1 MSKGEGHLKNLDFS
15 LISRSNAE
23 SWSFADGFPAWWNLI
38 SAGSGHFGSRY
49 SRREIGNLVLIDAHT
64 DPCLAYRSD
73 KNMNGEQEYICL
85 SLQVKGEIKW
95 KQDNQSYI
103 IEEGD
108 LYIWNTYRN
117 STIELLQQ
125 SRTRNLWIPYKIFNK
140 FFIKDNS
147 INFYKLYNNNPIKN
161 IIFNQVTDL
170 HNHIYSFSE
179 IQISRLTNSIIEAL
193 LGAIAHDD
201 PAPSA
206 RNGIYHQICL
216 AIQSR
221 LDDTELSIEMLS
233 TDLNISDRSIRRACF
248 DHGTTFSAL
257 LKEERLRHISR
268 LLSLPDAHKLSLTE
282 IAHRFAF
289 YDLAHFSRAFKQ
301 RFGQSPSRYRLPHQ

>member
-1 MSKGEGHLKNLDFS
+1 M
-15 LISRSNAE
+15 
-23 SWSFADGFPAWWNLI
+23 SFADGFPSWWKLI
-38 SAGSGHFGSRY
+38 SASSGPFGSRY
-49 SRREIGNLVLIDAHT
+49 SRREIGNLVLIDAQT
-64 DPCLAYRSD
+64 DPCLAHRSGKD
-73 KNMNGEQEYICL
+73 MNEGQEYICL
-85 SLQVKGEIKW
+85 SLQITGKIKW
-95 KQDNQSYI
+95 DQDDQSHI

-108 LYIWNTYRN
+108 LYAWNTCRN
-117 STIELLQQ
+117 STIDLLQQ
-125 SRTRNLWIPYKIFNK
+125 SRSRNLWIPYKIFSK
-140 FFIKDNS
+140 FFINDNS
-147 INFYKLYNNNPIKN
+147 INFYKIYDNNPIRN
-161 IIFNQVTDL
+161 IILNQVTDL

-193 LGAIAHDD
+193 LGAIADD
-201 PAPSA
+201 EPAPSA
-206 RNGIYHQICL
+206 RRGIYHQICL

-248 DHGTTFSAL
+248 DHGTTFSAM

-268 LLSLPDAHKLSLTE
+268 LLCLPDAHKLSLTE

-301 RFGQSPSRYRLPHQ
+301 RFGQSPSRYRLSHR